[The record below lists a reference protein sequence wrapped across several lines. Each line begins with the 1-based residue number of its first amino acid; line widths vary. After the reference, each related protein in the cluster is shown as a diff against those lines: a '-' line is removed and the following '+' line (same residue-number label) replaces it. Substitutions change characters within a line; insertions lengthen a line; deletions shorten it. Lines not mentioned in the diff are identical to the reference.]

1 MPTIVMLAGV
11 SITSVAAAQRW
22 AAELAAWTID
32 PDILAAAP
40 ESPYGFPPALF
51 AADRSA
57 QSPVVSL
64 ASPALRSGGTVLDVG
79 AGAGGASLPLAPG
92 HLHAVD
98 SQPSMLLALAGAAAQ
113 AGVSVTTYDGEWP
126 GIADQVPVCD
136 IVVCAHVAYNVPDL
150 PAFARALTSHA
161 RVLVVMELHHE
172 HPWVPLG
179 PLWLAVHQQQ
189 RPDGPTAALAVQVLA
204 EAGIVAEVTEWV
216 RPAPDLTGELFPAY
230 VDFTRRRLCLPAD
243 RTDEVTTLV
252 RRYPPRSR
260 RSVVLSWRP
269 PEPRP
274 GGLAAFVTDE

>member
-1 MPTIVMLAGV
+1 MTAG
-11 SITSVAAAQRW
+11 QRW

-40 ESPYGFPPALF
+40 ESPYSFPPALF

-57 QSPVVSL
+57 QSPLIAL
-64 ASPALRSGGTVLDVG
+64 AAQALPPGGSVLDVG
-79 AGAGGASLPLAPG
+79 AGAGAASLPLTPG

-98 SQPSMLLALAGAAAQ
+98 TQPSMLSALARDAAT
-113 AGVSVTTYDGEWP
+113 AGVTVTTYDGEWP
-126 GIADQVPVCD
+126 SIADQVPVCD
-136 IVVCAHVAYNVPDL
+136 VVVCAHVAYNVPDL

-179 PLWLAVHQQQ
+179 PLWLAVHQQS
-189 RPDGPTAALAVQVLA
+189 RPDGPTASLAVKVLA
-204 EAGIVAEVTEWV
+204 EAGIVADVTEWL
-216 RPAPDLTGELFPAY
+216 RPALDLTGELFPAY

-243 RTDEVTTLV
+243 RTDEVASLV
-252 RRYPPRSR
+252 RRHPHRSR
-260 RSVVLSWRP
+260 RSVVLSWKS

-274 GGLAAFVTDE
+274 GGLAGLVTGE